1 MAGKSAQNLCRTYK
15 YGAQNL
21 QVTCGEFSIFWHRI
35 LTTLDKHTSYVQNSN
50 HASNYPA
57 IAHIMALTIIP
68 QSSGPDE
75 RLILNKV
82 NKEPYKLL
90 EMWFDVT
97 TKISWNFLQFL
108 QRHIVVILHL
118 IQDDN
123 DLVDLLYH
131 AAEQL
136 ADIATTERTQIS
148 HAIIHTWR
156 RRKVSRQ
163 TKVCCNGGHTLLWR
177 LDPTRS
183 KP

>member
-1 MAGKSAQNLCRTYK
+1 
-15 YGAQNL
+15 
-21 QVTCGEFSIFWHRI
+21 
-35 LTTLDKHTSYVQNSN
+35 
-50 HASNYPA
+50 
-57 IAHIMALTIIP
+57 MALTIIP

-136 ADIATTERTQIS
+136 ADIATTERTQI
-148 HAIIHTWR
+148 
-156 RRKVSRQ
+156 
-163 TKVCCNGGHTLLWR
+163 
-177 LDPTRS
+177 
-183 KP
+183 